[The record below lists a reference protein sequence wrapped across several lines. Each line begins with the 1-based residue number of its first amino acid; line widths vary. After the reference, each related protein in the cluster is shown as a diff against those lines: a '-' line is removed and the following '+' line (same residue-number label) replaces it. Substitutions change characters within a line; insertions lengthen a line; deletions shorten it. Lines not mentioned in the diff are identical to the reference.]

1 MAKISLKIS
10 SRERKNKSSKTSDDE
25 DSNSDNDTKYNVYFL
40 ENEKWYQISMWAV
53 EEDNVVSQFIDCLD
67 AQ

>member
-1 MAKISLKIS
+1 MAKISLKIL

-40 ENEKWYQISMWAV
+40 ENEKWYQISM
-53 EEDNVVSQFIDCLD
+53 
-67 AQ
+67 